1 MQTGG
6 AKSFEL
12 RFPDDYHG
20 KEVAGKTATFEVT
33 LKQAAE
39 PKLPPVDADFA
50 KMLGVA
56 DGNVD
61 TMRKEVRE
69 NLEREVKRRINA
81 KVKDQIMQALI
92 DNTQLV
98 APNSLV
104 AMEVERMQ
112 ASMRQELESRGV
124 KSEAMPM
131 DGAIFESAAQ
141 RRVKLGLILAEIVRA
156 NNLQAKP
163 EQVRAMVDEQAQTY
177 EAPEQVVNWYYQSPE
192 RLRDIESMVVEE
204 NVVTWALATAKV
216 TDKKTEFEELMG
228 SNAQ

>member
-1 MQTGG
+1 
-6 AKSFEL
+6 
-12 RFPDDYHG
+12 
-20 KEVAGKTATFEVT
+20 
-33 LKQAAE
+33 
-39 PKLPPVDADFA
+39 
-50 KMLGVA
+50 
-56 DGNVD
+56 
-61 TMRKEVRE
+61 
-69 NLEREVKRRINA
+69 
-81 KVKDQIMQALI
+81 MQALI